1 VPPASRRATRLCR
14 SHHFLI
20 PLSAYHRSPLIFF
33 LSQITCLHAPLP
45 CRAPWNSGD
54 ALLHQRHAPGWLP
67 PRDSAMVGRDSG
79 ATSVVR
85 VAAEHHD
92 LNPAGNRSYCLRR
105 AAFCSVPTPMSYVSC
120 IPIAPTL
127 TAWKRSRLDGWRAA
141 ARQGQLEPSG
151 KGAEAVTPR
160 SRPRWRLFLAPLA
173 SAVAGDGGHGGGK
186 HGEVELSSMA
196 PYLADTRGA
205 GVVPPGVAVELRQQA
220 IGAAIGVRRC

>member
-1 VPPASRRATRLCR
+1 MARRR
-14 SHHFLI
+14 
-20 PLSAYHRSPLIFF
+20 P
-33 LSQITCLHAPLP
+33 
-45 CRAPWNSGD
+45 
-54 ALLHQRHAPGWLP
+54 
-67 PRDSAMVGRDSG
+67 
-79 ATSVVR
+79 
-85 VAAEHHD
+85 
-92 LNPAGNRSYCLRR
+92 
-105 AAFCSVPTPMSYVSC
+105 
-120 IPIAPTL
+120 
-127 TAWKRSRLDGWRAA
+127 
-141 ARQGQLEPSG
+141 QGQLEPSG